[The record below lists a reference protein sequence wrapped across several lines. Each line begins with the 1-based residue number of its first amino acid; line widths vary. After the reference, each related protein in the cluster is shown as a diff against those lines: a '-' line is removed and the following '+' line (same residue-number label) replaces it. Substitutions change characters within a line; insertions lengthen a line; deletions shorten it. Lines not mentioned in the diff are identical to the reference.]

1 LDEEIE
7 PDSIAII
14 VVRWEFAENLGLFE
28 VLSPFFKRWRCI
40 YSEVLPTFDSQDAT
54 TCLADA

>member
-28 VLSPFFKRWRCI
+28 VLDIPRNMPFDIQRQKIPKKF
-40 YSEVLPTFDSQDAT
+40 SV
-54 TCLADA
+54 